1 LTSRPLQQI
10 FPFVGRDGVPRREA
24 KEHCMSA
31 AQVIDLGEFR
41 KKRTEGQAPMMRAV
55 ATPPVV
61 PVWVWV
67 WVWPTPLVQP

>member
-1 LTSRPLQQI
+1 
-10 FPFVGRDGVPRREA
+10 
-24 KEHCMSA
+24 MSA

>member
-1 LTSRPLQQI
+1 
-10 FPFVGRDGVPRREA
+10 
-24 KEHCMSA
+24 MSA

-41 KKRTEGQAPMMRAV
+41 KKRTEGQAPMMMRV
-55 ATPPVV
+55 APTPPVV